1 VTPESTRLFAQ
12 ALDHVGFESR
22 SAVRAAGRAI
32 FVHRREQ
39 REMFDRAFGVFWR
52 RHTVQQD
59 DAPILPRMR
68 QEKRNAPTFPASVAQ
83 TDVGIDTPA
92 RTDRRLASGT
102 ERIRHADFASLTAD
116 EARDALAM
124 LDTLRP
130 RLPMRRSRRWVVQR
144 NSGRRPARSRMLRA
158 SLRTQGEPVIW
169 RWLEHPVRPRPVVLI
184 CDISGSMEVY
194 SRLMLR
200 FAHALSRS
208 GAPVEVF
215 VFGTR
220 LTRITRQL
228 AVRDAD
234 TALARVGRH
243 VVDWNG
249 GTRIGESLRQLNR
262 LWVRRTIRSGA
273 VVLIASD
280 GWERGE
286 PAVLTQEMARLRRAC
301 HRLYWLDPLAS
312 QPGFEPT
319 VQGLI
324 AALPHID
331 ELFACASVASLEALA
346 DRLLLDRRR
355 L

>member
-1 VTPESTRLFAQ
+1 
-12 ALDHVGFESR
+12 
-22 SAVRAAGRAI
+22 
-32 FVHRREQ
+32 
-39 REMFDRAFGVFWR
+39 
-52 RHTVQQD
+52 
-59 DAPILPRMR
+59 
-68 QEKRNAPTFPASVAQ
+68 
-83 TDVGIDTPA
+83 
-92 RTDRRLASGT
+92 
-102 ERIRHADFASLTAD
+102 
-116 EARDALAM
+116 
-124 LDTLRP
+124 
-130 RLPMRRSRRWVVQR
+130 
-144 NSGRRPARSRMLRA
+144 
-158 SLRTQGEPVIW
+158 
-169 RWLEHPVRPRPVVLI
+169 
-184 CDISGSMEVY
+184 
-194 SRLMLR
+194 
-200 FAHALSRS
+200 
-208 GAPVEVF
+208 VF

-331 ELFACASVASLEALA
+331 ELLACASVASLEALA